1 MLLKQPFRY
10 VPYCELGE
18 FPNVIVDGAPNEHT
32 VLTLSHWPR
41 SGTPPGLMRD
51 TSAEIAFAY
60 LDAPDRHSDVD
71 VVSNNHFDEDG
82 LVALFTL
89 LEPDLASA
97 RRDLLVDVATTG
109 DFGTYRSRDA
119 ARIVFTLSAHADPTL
134 SPLPADLFQV
144 TDHYDQG
151 QVAGLY
157 RNTLELFPALL
168 QRLDDYRR
176 YWQEEDEH
184 LTRSEELVERG
195 VVEIEEHPEIDLA
208 VVRIPE
214 DLASHRDH
222 RFAQPVSA
230 VCHPFAIH
238 NRTQRNR
245 LLLVQGQGMELQYR
259 YESWVQFASR
269 RPLPRVDLSDFC
281 AQIDAEEAN
290 GRWVFDGVDE
300 ITPKLHLEH
309 ASASSIPADR
319 FIRDLCEFL
328 KDAPPA
334 WDPYDRPLETLLA

>member
-1 MLLKQPFRY
+1 MSKPFRY

-18 FPNVIVDGAPNEHT
+18 LPNLIVDGAGNEHT
-32 VLTLSHWPR
+32 ALTLSHWPK
-41 SGTPPGLMRD
+41 SGTPPDLLRD

-60 LDAPDRHSDVD
+60 LEAPDRHGDVD
-71 VVSNNHFDEDG
+71 VVSNDHFDEDG

-89 LEPDLASA
+89 LQPDFA
-97 RRDLLVDVATTG
+97 RTQRDLLIDVATSG

-119 ARIVFTLSAHADPTL
+119 ARVVFTLSAHADPTL
-134 SPLPADLFQV
+134 SPLPAKLFQT
-144 TDHYDQG
+144 TDQDYPQ

-157 RNTLELFPALL
+157 RNMLELLPAILL
-168 QRLDDYRR
+168 RLDDYRR
-176 YWQEEDEH
+176 FWQKEDEH
-184 LTRSEELVERG
+184 LSRSEELVGNG
-195 VVEIEEHPEIDLA
+195 VVSIEEHPEIDLA

-214 DLASHRDH
+214 GLESQRDH

-245 LLLVQGQGMELQYR
+245 LLLVQGQAMEFQYR

-269 RPLPRVDLSDFC
+269 RPLPRADLSDFC
-281 AQIDAEEAN
+281 ARIDAEEEA
-290 GRWVFDGVDE
+290 GRWVFDGVDD
-300 ITPKLHLEH
+300 ITPRLHMEG
-309 ASASSIPADR
+309 ACASSIPADR
-319 FIRDLCEFL
+319 FIRDLCAFL

-334 WDPYDRPLETLLA
+334 WDPYDPPQETLLS